1 MSSRYKPDP
10 SRVRVLENFNS
21 LISERSSRSGSTS
34 TSSKYLNRE
43 YHQENI
49 SPYLQ
54 KKLEQLA
61 NRTPKLIVREKPKF
75 STHVFEIIWI
85 LDKFTRNRKNFA
97 FNLIGKIENSPVA
110 FTQCPRC
117 DHIGLSLLT
126 TSTKDQFSPTFS
138 NKLKKIL
145 PSRQIPQK
153 IKEIHSNLA
162 VKQENIV
169 IDKIPR
175 LNFGAMNK
183 LKIRKEVT
191 EGVKILEQIFNTS
204 KKQAFKRI
212 NLFDASFIEHSSIES
227 TGIDRKYTFGYVES
241 QYDAYNPKPKES
253 LIFHQ
258 SFFVDY
264 PSPTFSQKTAFKI
277 LFTRIKKLIFRRKL
291 KVFLT
296 LSKTS

>member
-43 YHQENI
+43 HHQENI

-54 KKLEQLA
+54 RKLEQLM
-61 NRTPKLIVREKPKF
+61 NKTPKLIVREKPKF
-75 STHVFEIIWI
+75 SSQVFEIIWI

-97 FNLIGKIENSPVA
+97 FNLIGKTEKSPIA

-145 PSRQIPQK
+145 PSRQIYEK
-153 IKEIHSNLA
+153 IKENHSNLV

-169 IDKIPR
+169 IDKVPR
-175 LNFGAMNK
+175 LNFAAMNK
-183 LKIRKEVT
+183 LKVRKQVT
-191 EGVKILEQIFNTS
+191 EGVKILEQIINKP
-204 KKQAFKRI
+204 KKQAFKKI
-212 NLFDASFIEHSSIES
+212 NKFEASIIEHSSIES

-241 QYDAYNPKPKES
+241 QYDAYNPKPKETF
-253 LIFHQ
+253 LFQQ
-258 SFFVDY
+258 SFFIDY

-291 KVFLT
+291 KIFLT
-296 LSKTS
+296 LSKTF